1 MGGLRGRAACH
12 PSCQRLPARFNRLP
26 SGGHA
31 PPTPPGH
38 GRRWVGEAGS
48 RTGNRKSCERE
59 REEAVGVRG
68 GGSHD
73 VPQLP
78 QSLGENEKMGSLGG
92 FARQAQC
99 PNYLPVNK
107 GGSFATSW
115 AHRCSPPPANTH
127 IPTATVTVTAAQRE
141 LPLSLSFAIR

>member
-1 MGGLRGRAACH
+1 MAT
-12 PSCQRLPARFNRLP
+12 
-26 SGGHA
+26 
-31 PPTPPGH
+31 PPRHTHTPPGH

-92 FARQAQC
+92 FTRQAQC

-141 LPLSLSFAIR
+141 LPLSLFCHQIRSVQTRRSPRYDSTWCQL